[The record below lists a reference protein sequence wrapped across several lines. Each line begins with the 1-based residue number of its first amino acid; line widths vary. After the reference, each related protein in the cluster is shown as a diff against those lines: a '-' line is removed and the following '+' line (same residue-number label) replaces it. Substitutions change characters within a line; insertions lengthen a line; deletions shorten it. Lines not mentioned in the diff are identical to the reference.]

1 MKNILNHLLSLEHSF
16 LPHHRPGSLQ
26 LENPFSLNL
35 NIFQQASPARLYHK
49 KVVDHYENP
58 PKVGFL
64 DKTSKN
70 VGTRLIKADE
80 KRKMVNGRFKTFG
93 CGSAIASSSSAS
105 KCVKG
110 KTVEEA
116 TTIKNTGGGELCL
129 PPVKLYCSM
138 IAKDAIKVTLAD
150 YKLKQEPKK
159 GEAEKK

>member
-1 MKNILNHLLSLEHSF
+1 MKSIHNHLLSLEHSF
-16 LPHHRPGSLQ
+16 LPLHKPGSLQ
-26 LENPFSLNL
+26 LENPFTPRLPTHPSAL
-35 NIFQQASPARLYHK
+35 ARLYHK

-64 DKTSKN
+64 NKTSKN
-70 VGTRLIKADE
+70 VGTRLIQEDE
-80 KRKMVNGRFKTFG
+80 KRKMVNGRFKTLG
-93 CGSAIASSSSAS
+93 CGSAIASSLSAS
-105 KCVKG
+105 KWVKG

-116 TTIKNTGGGELCL
+116 TTIKNTGGGEVCL